1 MRILVVEDDT
11 ILADGIVAGLRL
23 AGLTVD
29 LVGTHADARAALEVE
44 PFDAVVLDIM
54 LPDGSGIELT
64 RSLRARGDRTPILL
78 LTALDDV
85 ADRVRGLDDG
95 ADDYLGKPFDLDE
108 LAARVRAVA
117 RRGSGRATPCL
128 AWNDIVLDQAGQ
140 SASRNGT
147 PLALSRREFAVL
159 SVLIERPD
167 VIRSKDELESRL
179 YGWQEEVE
187 SNTVEVHIHNLRS
200 KIGRDAIETV
210 RGMGYRMRHVPT

>member
-108 LAARVRAVA
+108 LAARLRAIA
-117 RRGSGRATPCL
+117 RRAEGRASATISAAGL
-128 AWNDIVLDQAGQ
+128 VLDPARHRVLRDGI
-140 SASRNGT
+140 AIDVT
-147 PLALSRREFAVL
+147 RREFAIL
-159 SVLIERPD
+159 SAIAEHPGI
-167 VIRSKDELESRL
+167 IRSRTELEERL
-179 YGWQEEVE
+179 YGWQEDID
-187 SNTVEVHIHNLRS
+187 SNAVEVHIHNLRQ
-200 KIGRDAIETV
+200 KLGRDLIETV
-210 RGMGYRMRHVPT
+210 RGLGYRLKAAP